1 MRRLYTLLLWLLLPL
16 ALLRLLWRSLR
27 APEYRRRWAERFG
40 VFPGAPLSQCL
51 WLHAVSVGEV
61 QAAAPLIK
69 QLRQRHPELPALITT
84 TTPTGSRR
92 VRELFGN
99 DVFHAYLPYDI
110 PLFLSYFLDAVQP
123 RAAVIVET
131 EIWPN
136 LLAACEQRGIPCILA
151 NARLSARSA
160 AGYHRFGFFTRET
173 LRRFTVIAA
182 QGRADAE
189 RFLALGADPARVQ
202 VTGSIKFDLRLPA
215 SLHEEAQV
223 LRRLWGTDRPVWVAA
238 STHEGEDEPVL
249 EAHRRILGALP
260 ASLLVLVPRHPERF
274 VRTAALVAREGFSLV
289 LRSERQPCGPD
300 TQVFLG
306 DSMGEL
312 RLFLAAADA
321 AFIGGS
327 LVERGG
333 HNVLE
338 PAALGLP
345 VVFGPHM
352 FNFAEIG
359 RLLVDQGAA
368 VQVQDGMELGRVMMA
383 WLQDASERTRIGE
396 LGRQVVARNRGALDR
411 LSRIIEEQ
419 LAAPEP

>member
-1 MRRLYTLLLWLLLPL
+1 
-16 ALLRLLWRSLR
+16 
-27 APEYRRRWAERFG
+27 
-40 VFPGAPLSQCL
+40 
-51 WLHAVSVGEV
+51 
-61 QAAAPLIK
+61 
-69 QLRQRHPELPALITT
+69 
-84 TTPTGSRR
+84 
-92 VRELFGN
+92 
-99 DVFHAYLPYDI
+99 
-110 PLFLSYFLDAVQP
+110 
-123 RAAVIVET
+123 VIIET

-136 LLAACEQRGIPCILA
+136 LLAACEQRGIPCILG

-160 AGYHRFGFFTRET
+160 AGYQRFGSFTRQT
-173 LRRFTVIAA
+173 LGRFSVIAA
-182 QGRADAE
+182 QGPPDAE
-189 RFLALGADPARVQ
+189 RFLALGADPTRVQ

-223 LRRLWGTDRPVWVAA
+223 LRRLWGADRPVWVAA
-238 STHEGEDEPVL
+238 STHEGEDEPL
-249 EAHRRILGALP
+249 LAAHRRILEALP

-274 VRTAALVAREGFSLV
+274 DRAAALVARQGLSLT

-368 VQVQDGMELGRVMMA
+368 VQVHDETELARVMIG
-383 WLQDASERTRIGE
+383 WLQDASERARIGE

-411 LSRIIEEQ
+411 LSGIIEGQ
-419 LAAPEP
+419 LAGSGA